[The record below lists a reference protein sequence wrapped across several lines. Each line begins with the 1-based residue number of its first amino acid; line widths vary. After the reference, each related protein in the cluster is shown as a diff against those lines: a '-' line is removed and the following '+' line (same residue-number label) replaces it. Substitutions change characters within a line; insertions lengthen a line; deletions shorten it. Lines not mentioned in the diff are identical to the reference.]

1 MLFRSG
7 ADPITARQAY
17 RRFVR
22 AGVDATSPW
31 EALRGQVYLGEDKFL
46 ARMEGLAAE
55 QDKQGIPSSHRQPT
69 RPDAEAVLAAV
80 AKAFGVTPEQIQ
92 NRHHQRAFQAWVYLL
107 RRAVN
112 LSLREVAGK
121 AGVSS
126 GRISQIQR
134 AIEAGEPEPAMAR
147 LKRRY
152 KVKA

>member
-1 MLFRSG
+1 ML
-7 ADPITARQAY
+7 T
-17 RRFVR
+17 
-22 AGVDATSPW
+22 
-31 EALRGQVYLGEDKFL
+31 
-46 ARMEGLAAE
+46 
-55 QDKQGIPSSHRQPT
+55 
-69 RPDAEAVLAAV
+69 AV
-80 AKAFGVTPEQIQ
+80 AKAFGVTADEVQ

-121 AGVSS
+121 ADVSP

-134 AIEAGEPEPAMAR
+134 TIEAGEPEPVLAR